1 MCVCVCVGGRERIGQ
16 RKDFSK
22 SSVALKERLYLARL
36 RGLVNMYFVKQTAI
50 AMGTP
55 EIARKSKG
63 EKKKKTER
71 WSNVIL
77 SSADSKNSFFPA
89 CSKCYYYTFPCFDV
103 GFYFSCAAWICSGCL
118 GKRLALKRHLPV
130 SLCLTC
136 PGSREGQ
143 IGALLAS
150 LPTGSTRLGRLHV
163 PSPGTLCKS
172 SLALRLHAKPLALQ
186 VAVTVRIGVTNLA
199 TSG

>member
-63 EKKKKTER
+63 EKKKKKQKDGAMLFCHQQIRRT
-71 WSNVIL
+71 L
-77 SSADSKNSFFPA
+77 FFLPAPSAIITHFR
-89 CSKCYYYTFPCFDV
+89 V
-103 GFYFSCAAWICSGCL
+103 L
-118 GKRLALKRHLPV
+118 MLV
-130 SLCLTC
+130 SIFHVL
-136 PGSREGQ
+136 PGSAVGAWERDWLSKGIFPSASASPAQGQ
-143 IGALLAS
+143 
-150 LPTGSTRLGRLHV
+150 GR
-163 PSPGTLCKS
+163 GKS
-172 SLALRLHAKPLALQ
+172 GPC
-186 VAVTVRIGVTNLA
+186 
-199 TSG
+199 